1 MSYDK
6 LKKNFPA
13 VLKTAENKIIEYG
26 RGSVSVENQ
35 SLDFFGDFVPIFK
48 MGTRLKVVHA
58 QKGIEIQSFE
68 GEVYLS
74 SQRLL
79 RLVSLTDEVLPGAS
93 SVESYDV
100 EMEGQ
105 AFIPSALAESPSH
118 SLLFHRRRA
127 APLPR
132 SFPVSI
138 YTVSLSQFKL
148 TCDVVLEKDQRFVLD
163 VERPVYLRALPMQV
177 ELPVTFGASDT
188 CSYRCNILEL
198 SGDNYLR
205 LERYVRG
212 LSLRVNKLFPP
223 AVTSSGGEDP

>member
-13 VLKTAENKIIEYG
+13 VLKTVENKVIEYG
-26 RGSVSVENQ
+26 RGTVSVENQ
-35 SLDFFGDFVPIFK
+35 SLDFTGDFVPIFK

-58 QKGIEIQSFE
+58 QKEIEIQSFE

-74 SQRLL
+74 SPRLL
-79 RLVSLTDEVLPGAS
+79 RLVALTDEVLPGAS

-100 EMEGQ
+100 EMEGL
-105 AFIPSALAESPSH
+105 AFISPALAEPPQH

-127 APLPR
+127 ATLPR

-138 YTVSLSQFKL
+138 YAISLSQFKL
-148 TCDVVLEKDQRFVLD
+148 TCDVTLEKDQRFVLD

-188 CSYRCNILEL
+188 CSYRCNVLDL
-198 SGDNYLR
+198 SGDNALR
-205 LERYVRG
+205 LEKYVHR

-223 AVTSSGGEDP
+223 AVISSGEEDP